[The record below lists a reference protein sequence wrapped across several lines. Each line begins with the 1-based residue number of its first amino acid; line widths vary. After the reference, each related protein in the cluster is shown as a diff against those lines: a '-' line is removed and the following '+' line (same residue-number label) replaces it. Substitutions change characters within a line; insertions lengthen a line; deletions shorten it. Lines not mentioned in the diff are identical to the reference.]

1 MSNLNHQHRVQ
12 IALMRTI
19 WTTVSQMNGISF
31 HTRLRATIF
40 RRPSFCKPPG
50 FPPPPPNSSLPPS
63 LCRLLTNIKPA
74 LSPLRLVSAPTATKR
89 KVGGLLHDHSG
100 LDARGTEVSQL
111 PPQTP
116 LTARRSGVRKPCV
129 WFLFSSPINEPRS
142 GAAIPVRGGRGGLL
156 AFGKDIPGIPLS
168 V

>member
-1 MSNLNHQHRVQ
+1 MAFLSIQGYVLRFSV
-12 IALMRTI
+12 ALHFASRRA
-19 WTTVSQMNGISF
+19 F
-31 HTRLRATIF
+31 H
-40 RRPSFCKPPG
+40 
-50 FPPPPPNSSLPPS
+50 PPPPNSSLPPS

-74 LSPLRLVSAPTATKR
+74 LSPLRLVKASTARKKR
-89 KVGGLLHDHSG
+89 WGGLLHDHSG

-142 GAAIPVRGGRGGLL
+142 GAAIPVRGCRGGLL
-156 AFGKDIPGIPLS
+156 ALGKDIPGIPLS